1 MKKRAQLSDGRV
13 IEYVH
18 KDKPPAGGMKKV
30 YFTPDKKY
38 ALCFYKDPNA
48 GRDSNRIARI
58 QSIIG
63 KYNPTV
69 LRSKG
74 GAAPDQKSADYYSQL
89 FCWPVAIIEKPSLG
103 ILTPTYRKNF
113 FFKSGKLK
121 GKDKNGK
128 WFSNQKLRKFLPPK
142 ELGDWYG
149 YFSLCM
155 RMARALAKLHV
166 TGLAHSDLSNNN
178 VLVDPLTGQ
187 CSVIDIDSLVVPGRF
202 PPDVLG
208 TPGYIAPEV
217 IKTRSLPPGDKNRV
231 LPSNWTDLFALG
243 VLVYEYLLKRHPLR
257 GPKIHDT
264 TSAENDERLAMG
276 EKALFIEDPKDR
288 SNRPGPDKKTLG
300 FQKELSVTIDQLGPF
315 LARCFTKT
323 FVEGLHHPK
332 KRAVATRW
340 LDAFVKTEDL
350 LLKCG
355 NSACKEKWFVFRGG
369 GSCDCPWCGWRPSVP
384 VPYLEFFYSPMPGQF
399 RSENRG
405 MVGYDGREVREWHV
419 FSSERLDET
428 ADHKALARFTFHKN
442 QWLLQNLA
450 LDSMLSPS
458 GNPVAYNQYIALK
471 DGDEILLSRST
482 KGRLVKVKYVR

>member
-1 MKKRAQLSDGRV
+1 M
-13 IEYVH
+13 
-18 KDKPPAGGMKKV
+18 
-30 YFTPDKKY
+30 
-38 ALCFYKDPNA
+38 
-48 GRDSNRIARI
+48 
-58 QSIIG
+58 
-63 KYNPTV
+63 
-69 LRSKG
+69 
-74 GAAPDQKSADYYSQL
+74 
-89 FCWPVAIIEKPSLG
+89 
-103 ILTPTYRKNF
+103 
-113 FFKSGKLK
+113 
-121 GKDKNGK
+121 
-128 WFSNQKLRKFLPPK
+128 
-142 ELGDWYG
+142 
-149 YFSLCM
+149 
-155 RMARALAKLHV
+155 
-166 TGLAHSDLSNNN
+166 
-178 VLVDPLTGQ
+178 
-187 CSVIDIDSLVVPGRF
+187 IDIDSLVVPGRF
-202 PPDVLG
+202 PPDALG

-405 MVGYDGREVREWHV
+405 MVGYDGREVPPNGMYFPASFW
-419 FSSERLDET
+419 T
-428 ADHKALARFTFHKN
+428 KQPIIKQWPGFTFHKN

-482 KGRLVKVKYVR
+482 KGRLVKVKYARWGPPTVFHEFLEFQPGGIHLGWPPRSRRSTGRSTNFIGSRISRTTNFGMLR